1 MKQKV
6 YSILDVNV
14 GYGVPIVQDN
24 DAVAMRNF
32 ENACTDER
40 SVFATHSSDFSLWC
54 VGTFDTDTGI
64 LESGAPEKICN
75 AYDFVSRL
83 NTERSL

>member
-1 MKQKV
+1 MLYNL

-14 GYGVPIVQDN
+14 GFGMPVVQDN

-32 ENACTDER
+32 ENACTDKS
-40 SVFATHSSDFSLWC
+40 SVFATHSADFSLWC
-54 VGTFDTDTGI
+54 IGTFHSDTGVV
-64 LESGAPEKICN
+64 ESIPQRKICA

-83 NTERSL
+83 NNDVN

>member
-1 MKQKV
+1 MIKKL
-6 YSILDVNV
+6 YSILDVNL
-14 GYGVPIVQDN
+14 GFGMPLVQDN

-32 ENACTDER
+32 ENACSDKS
-40 SVFATHSSDFSLWC
+40 SVFSTHSSDFSLWL

-64 LESGAPEKICN
+64 VESCPQEKICS

-83 NTERSL
+83 D